1 MIDYLLAP
9 YATYS
14 IFQILIESI
23 AAILGILSVYFATKK
38 NILVYPIGIISTFI
52 YTILLFQ
59 WQLFGDMLI
68 NLYYTLMSIY
78 GWILW
83 QKNNATI
90 HRTLHSIDKKTILIL
105 ILLFNASALLVLGIY
120 IGHYALEANTLG
132 LALLQKLTWINYV
145 DSITT
150 STFLIAMYLMARK
163 SILNWHFWILGNT
176 IAIPMFLEKGYA
188 ITAFQYLIFL
198 ILAIRGLIE
207 WKRTPNEQNLENF
220 H

>member
-9 YATYS
+9 YASYS
-14 IFQILIESI
+14 IFQILMESI

-38 NILVYPIGIISTFI
+38 NILVYPVGIISTFI

-83 QKNNATI
+83 QKNNSTT
-90 HRTLHSIDKKTILIL
+90 HHTLQSIDQKTILIL
-105 ILLFNASALLVLGIY
+105 ISLFNTSALLVLGIY
-120 IGHYALEANTLG
+120 IGHYALETNTRG
-132 LALLQKLTWINYV
+132 IALLQKLTWINYV

-188 ITAFQYLIFL
+188 ITACQYLIFL
-198 ILAIRGLIE
+198 ILAFRGLVE
-207 WKRTPNEQNLENF
+207 WKRTPNEQNL
-220 H
+220 

>member
-14 IFQILIESI
+14 IFQILMESI

-105 ILLFNASALLVLGIY
+105 ILLFNASALLVLSIY

-132 LALLQKLTWINYV
+132 LALIQKLTWINYV

-150 STFLIAMYLMARK
+150 STFLIAMFLMARK

-198 ILAIRGLIE
+198 LLAIRGLLE
-207 WKRTPNEQNLENF
+207 WKKDKSF
-220 H
+220 

>member
-14 IFQILIESI
+14 IFQILMESI

-38 NILVYPIGIISTFI
+38 NILVYPVGIISTFI

-78 GWILW
+78 GWVLW
-83 QKNNATI
+83 KNETNATQI
-90 HRTLHSIDKKTILIL
+90 FQKAVDKKTIITL
-105 ILLFNASALLVLGIY
+105 ILLFTISTLLVLTIY
-120 IGHYALEANTLG
+120 ISHYAFNSHIQG
-132 LALLQKLTWINYV
+132 LSLLKKLTWINYV

-207 WKRTPNEQNLENF
+207 WKRNPQ
-220 H
+220 

>member
-9 YATYS
+9 YNSYS
-14 IFQILIESI
+14 FIQILMESI
-23 AAILGILSVYFATKK
+23 AAILGILSVYFATKE
-38 NILVYPIGIISTFI
+38 NILVYPIGIISTII

-59 WQLFGDMLI
+59 WQLFGDMFI
-68 NLYYTLMSIY
+68 NLYYTIMSIY

-83 QKNNATI
+83 KKNNVSSQILNT
-90 HRTLHSIDKKTILIL
+90 RLDKNSFYTLFSIFIGSMILIM
-105 ILLFNASALLVLGIY
+105 IIY
-120 IGHYALEANTLG
+120 IGHYALETHTIG
-132 LALLQKLTWINYV
+132 IELLKKLSWINYV

-163 SILNWHFWILGNT
+163 SLFNWHFWILGNS

-207 WKRTPNEQNLENF
+207 WKKEKCF
-220 H
+220 

>member
-14 IFQILIESI
+14 IFQILMESI

-52 YTILLFQ
+52 YTILLYQ

-83 QKNNATI
+83 QKNNAPT
-90 HRTLHSIDKKTILIL
+90 HHTLHTIDKKTILIL
-105 ILLFNASALLVLGIY
+105 ISLFNASALLVLVIY
-120 IGHYALEANTLG
+120 MGHYALEANTRG

-198 ILAIRGLIE
+198 ILAIRGLLE
-207 WKRTPNEQNLENF
+207 WKKEKSF
-220 H
+220 

>member
-9 YATYS
+9 YVTYS
-14 IFQILIESI
+14 IFQILMESI

-105 ILLFNASALLVLGIY
+105 ILLFNASALLVLSIY

-132 LALLQKLTWINYV
+132 LALIQKLTWINYV

-198 ILAIRGLIE
+198 ILAIRGLIA
-207 WKRTPNEQNLENF
+207 WKQTPNEQNL
-220 H
+220 

>member
-14 IFQILIESI
+14 IFQILMESI

-68 NLYYTLMSIY
+68 NLYYTLMSFY

-83 QKNNATI
+83 QKNKSTT
-90 HRTLHSIDKKTILIL
+90 HHTLHTIDKKTILIL
-105 ILLFNASALLVLGIY
+105 ISLFNASALLVLGIY
-120 IGHYALEANTLG
+120 IGHYALEANTRG
-132 LALLQKLTWINYV
+132 FALLQKLTWINYV

-198 ILAIRGLIE
+198 ILALRGLIE
-207 WKRTPNEQNLENF
+207 WKQTPNEQNL
-220 H
+220 

>member
-1 MIDYLLAP
+1 MIQYLLAP
-9 YATYS
+9 YEAYS
-14 IFQILIESI
+14 IFQIIMESL
-23 AAILGILSVYFATKK
+23 AAFLGILSVYFATKK

-68 NLYYTLMSIY
+68 NLYYTIMSIY

-83 QKNNATI
+83 NKKRDTVDLSVNYLSKNI
-90 HRTLHSIDKKTILIL
+90 KITIL
-105 ILLFNASALLVLGIY
+105 LLFIISTLLVLTIY
-120 IGHYALEANTLG
+120 IGHYAIQFQTFQFSILK
-132 LALLQKLTWINYV
+132 KLTWINCV

-150 STFLIAMYLMARK
+150 STFLIAMYLMAK
-163 SILNWHFWILGNT
+163 KCLFNWHFWIMGNM

-188 ITAFQYLIFL
+188 ITAFQYFIFL

-207 WKRTPNEQNLENF
+207 WRKENTF
-220 H
+220 

>member
-9 YATYS
+9 YNSYS
-14 IFQILIESI
+14 FIQILMESI

-68 NLYYTLMSIY
+68 NLYYTIMSIY

-83 QKNNATI
+83 NKNNVSFQ
-90 HRTLHSIDKKTILIL
+90 TLNTRLDKNSFFTLFSIFIG
-105 ILLFNASALLVLGIY
+105 SMLLVMIIY
-120 IGHYALEANTLG
+120 IGHYALETHTIG
-132 LALLQKLTWINYV
+132 MELLQKLSWINYI

-150 STFLIAMYLMARK
+150 STFLIAMFLMARK

-198 ILAIRGLIE
+198 ILAIRGLLE
-207 WKRTPNEQNLENF
+207 WKKEKSF
-220 H
+220 

>member
-9 YATYS
+9 YASYS
-14 IFQILIESI
+14 IFQILMESI
-23 AAILGILSVYFATKK
+23 AAILGILSVYFSTKK
-38 NILVYPIGIISTFI
+38 NILVYPVGIISTFI

-83 QKNNATI
+83 QKSNSTT
-90 HRTLHSIDKKTILIL
+90 HHTLQSIDQKTILIL
-105 ILLFNASALLVLGIY
+105 ISLFNTSALLVLGIY
-120 IGHYALEANTLG
+120 IGHYALETNTRG
-132 LALLQKLTWINYV
+132 IALLQKLTWINYV

-188 ITAFQYLIFL
+188 ITACQYLIFL
-198 ILAIRGLIE
+198 ILAFKGLVE
-207 WKRTPNEQNLENF
+207 WRKENAK
-220 H
+220 

>member
-1 MIDYLLAP
+1 M
-9 YATYS
+9 
-14 IFQILIESI
+14 ESI
-23 AAILGILSVYFATKK
+23 AAILGILSVYFSTKK
-38 NILVYPIGIISTFI
+38 NILVYPVGIISTFI

-83 QKNNATI
+83 QKSNSTT
-90 HRTLHSIDKKTILIL
+90 HHTLQSIDQKTILIL
-105 ILLFNASALLVLGIY
+105 ISLFNTSALLVLGIY
-120 IGHYALEANTLG
+120 IGHYALETNTRG
-132 LALLQKLTWINYV
+132 IALLQKLTWINYV

-188 ITAFQYLIFL
+188 ITACQYLIFL
-198 ILAIRGLIE
+198 ILAFKGLVE
-207 WKRTPNEQNLENF
+207 WRKENAK
-220 H
+220 

>member
-9 YATYS
+9 YNSYS
-14 IFQILIESI
+14 FIQILMESI

-38 NILVYPIGIISTFI
+38 NILVYPIGIISTII

-59 WQLFGDMLI
+59 WQLFGDMFI
-68 NLYYTLMSIY
+68 NLYYTIMSIY

-83 QKNNATI
+83 EKNNVSSQILNT
-90 HRTLHSIDKKTILIL
+90 RLDKNSFYTLFSIFIGSMILIM
-105 ILLFNASALLVLGIY
+105 IIY
-120 IGHYALEANTLG
+120 IGHYALETHTIG
-132 LALLQKLTWINYV
+132 IELLKKLSWINYV

-163 SILNWHFWILGNT
+163 SLFNWHFWILGNS

-207 WKRTPNEQNLENF
+207 WKKEKCF
-220 H
+220 

>member
-1 MIDYLLAP
+1 M
-9 YATYS
+9 
-14 IFQILIESI
+14 ESI

-38 NILVYPIGIISTFI
+38 NILVYPVGIISTFI

-68 NLYYTLMSIY
+68 NLYYTIMSIY
-78 GWILW
+78 GWVLW
-83 QKNNATI
+83 KNESNATQI
-90 HRTLHSIDKKTILIL
+90 FHKSLDKKTISTLIS
-105 ILLFNASALLVLGIY
+105 LFAISTLFVLTIY
-120 IGHYALEANTLG
+120 IGHYAFNLNILELS
-132 LALLQKLTWINYV
+132 LLKKLTWINYV

-188 ITAFQYLIFL
+188 ITACQYLIFL
-198 ILAIRGLIE
+198 ILAFKGLVE
-207 WKRTPNEQNLENF
+207 WRKENAK
-220 H
+220 

>member
-1 MIDYLLAP
+1 MIQYLLAP
-9 YATYS
+9 YASYS
-14 IFQILIESI
+14 IFQIFMESI

-38 NILVYPIGIISTFI
+38 NILVYPVGIISTFI

-83 QKNNATI
+83 QKNNSPT
-90 HRTLHSIDKKTILIL
+90 HHTLQSIDQKTILIL
-105 ILLFNASALLVLGIY
+105 ISLFNTSALLVLGIY
-120 IGHYALEANTLG
+120 IGHYALETNTRG
-132 LALLQKLTWINYV
+132 IALLQKLTWINYV

-188 ITAFQYLIFL
+188 ITACQYLIFL
-198 ILAIRGLIE
+198 ILAFKGLVE
-207 WKRTPNEQNLENF
+207 WRKENTK
-220 H
+220 

>member
-14 IFQILIESI
+14 IFQILMESI

-52 YTILLFQ
+52 YTILLYQ

-78 GWILW
+78 GLILW
-83 QKNNATI
+83 QKNKSTT
-90 HRTLHSIDKKTILIL
+90 HHTLHTIDKKTILIL
-105 ILLFNASALLVLGIY
+105 ISLFNASALFVLGIY

-198 ILAIRGLIE
+198 ILAIRGLIA
-207 WKRTPNEQNLENF
+207 WKRNPQ
-220 H
+220 

>member
-1 MIDYLLAP
+1 MIQYLLAP
-9 YATYS
+9 YASYS
-14 IFQILIESI
+14 VFQIFMESL

-68 NLYYTLMSIY
+68 NLYYTIMSIY

-83 QKNNATI
+83 KNDTNAAQIFQKS
-90 HRTLHSIDKKTILIL
+90 LDKKTIITLIS
-105 ILLFNASALLVLGIY
+105 LFTISTLLVLTIY
-120 IGHYALEANTLG
+120 IGHYAFNSHILG
-132 LALLQKLTWINYV
+132 FSLLKKLTWINYV

-150 STFLIAMYLMARK
+150 ATFLIAMYLMARK

-188 ITAFQYLIFL
+188 ITACQYLIFL
-198 ILAIRGLIE
+198 ILAFRGLEE
-207 WKRTPNEQNLENF
+207 WRKENNIL
-220 H
+220 

>member
-14 IFQILIESI
+14 IFQILMESI

-38 NILVYPIGIISTFI
+38 NILVYPVGIISTFI

-83 QKNNATI
+83 QKNNSTT
-90 HRTLHSIDKKTILIL
+90 HHTLQSIDQKTILIL
-105 ILLFNASALLVLGIY
+105 ISLFNTSALLVLGIY
-120 IGHYALEANTLG
+120 IGHYALETSTRG
-132 LALLQKLTWINYV
+132 IALLQKLTWINYV

-207 WKRTPNEQNLENF
+207 WKRNPQ
-220 H
+220 

>member
-198 ILAIRGLIE
+198 ILAKRGLIE
-207 WKRTPNEQNLENF
+207 WKRTPNEQNL
-220 H
+220 

>member
-1 MIDYLLAP
+1 M
-9 YATYS
+9 
-14 IFQILIESI
+14 ESI

-38 NILVYPIGIISTFI
+38 NILVYPIGIISTII

-59 WQLFGDMLI
+59 WQLFGDMFI
-68 NLYYTLMSIY
+68 NLYYTIMSIY

-83 QKNNATI
+83 EKNNVSSQILNT
-90 HRTLHSIDKKTILIL
+90 RLDKNSFYTLFSIFIGSMILIM
-105 ILLFNASALLVLGIY
+105 IIY
-120 IGHYALEANTLG
+120 IGHYALETHTIG
-132 LALLQKLTWINYV
+132 IELLKKLSWINYV

-163 SILNWHFWILGNT
+163 SLFNWHFWILGNS

-207 WKRTPNEQNLENF
+207 WKKEKCF
-220 H
+220 